1 MSTFEEEVNQ
11 IEENNN
17 YVEEINIDECKDLL
31 QQMATTLQ
39 KIANALGV
47 E

>member
-1 MSTFEEEVNQ
+1 MSINE
-11 IEENNN
+11 EENNN
-17 YVEEINIDECKDLL
+17 YVETINIDECKELL
-31 QQMATTLQ
+31 QKMATILQ

>member
-1 MSTFEEEVNQ
+1 MSTFEEEVKE

-17 YVEEINIDECKDLL
+17 YEEIINIDECKELL

>member
-1 MSTFEEEVNQ
+1 MSTNGT
-11 IEENNN
+11 EENNN
-17 YVEEINIDECKDLL
+17 YEEIINIDECKDLL
-31 QQMATTLQ
+31 QQMATILQ

>member
-17 YVEEINIDECKDLL
+17 YEEIINIDECKDLL
-31 QQMATTLQ
+31 QQMATILQ